1 VILDTPQRPPGARKF
16 MLIAATVALLVV
28 GLVGAGI
35 AYNLNA
41 GPGPDPKKSPSTPP
55 TPIQSQAAGAAA
67 CPPTVTKLAR
77 CSQTVECLDAD
88 KQAVPCTGVHT
99 WEVFAYGDLA
109 QGSQVKTAKDSPVD
123 EVCSFKTLL
132 LMDLRAVNLK
142 VDALLPTASE
152 QQAGPTVFRCLAG
165 NPPGTFT
172 GQQLRVSR
180 TSPAP
185 SGAGRRS

>member
-1 VILDTPQRPPGARKF
+1 
-16 MLIAATVALLVV
+16 
-28 GLVGAGI
+28 
-35 AYNLNA
+35 
-41 GPGPDPKKSPSTPP
+41 
-55 TPIQSQAAGAAA
+55 
-67 CPPTVTKLAR
+67 
-77 CSQTVECLDAD
+77 VECLDAD